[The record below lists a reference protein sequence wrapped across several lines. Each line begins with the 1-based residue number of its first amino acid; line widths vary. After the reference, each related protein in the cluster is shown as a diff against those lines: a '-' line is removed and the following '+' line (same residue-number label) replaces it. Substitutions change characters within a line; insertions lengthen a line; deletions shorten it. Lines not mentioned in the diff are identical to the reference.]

1 LTLRLTYQFAISQR
15 NENYC
20 KTIAA
25 ELNPKNID
33 YEGFCNSYGYDII
46 TKLEANGFTFNM
58 NFHTHQTTRNGV
70 LIPLNAIYTA
80 T

>member
-1 LTLRLTYQFAISQR
+1 
-15 NENYC
+15 
-20 KTIAA
+20 
-25 ELNPKNID
+25 
-33 YEGFCNSYGYDII
+33 
-46 TKLEANGFTFNM
+46 M